1 MADFE
6 TRVETLTGLTVST
19 NPTTAELTEYLKDG
33 VIEVTNRIVALK
45 PEQVELFQRSSS
57 SDSQGV
63 DVGSAQIIYVMRE
76 ADVDGSSDGT
86 SSWRPCRKIPTSMQS
101 RVVDKD
107 SLFYASIYNPVYAV
121 ENNGVINVYPV
132 PSSNNGIKVFYVNEE
147 PRDITNNA
155 SLAYNHAN
163 IKYFPNDKVYLVVL
177 YAGLRS
183 LDNALAAKGVTI
195 ETALTP
201 DDINLPVPPVA
212 PSIDST
218 SIDTSGLTN
227 PTFLAP
233 VLNAPSWSDT
243 DNWISVEEDSEML
256 GARVTEIN
264 AKIQAYNSDLQSAK
278 SAFDKENVILQKD
291 LSIAQNNAQ
300 SYERGILTK
309 YSQEINEY
317 QQNVSGLVAKHTSEI
332 QKASVRLTQYRT
344 DYEWMAA
351 RKLLLQREYDTAF
364 IVMGGKS
371 PQLSQ
376 QQQYNQEQP
385 RRRSRTRRRR

>member
-6 TRVETLTGLTVST
+6 TRVEALTGLTVGT

-33 VIEVTNRIVALK
+33 VLDVTNRVVSLK
-45 PEQVELFQRSSS
+45 PEKMDQFTRESSEQS
-57 SDSQGV
+57 ANNTLHINGAQLISVVREDGV
-63 DVGSAQIIYVMRE
+63 TTDN
-76 ADVDGSSDGT
+76 
-86 SSWRPCRKIPTSMQS
+86 WRPCRVIPISDQYKVTDTDSLSFASKINPAFMVGNDGRISVFPAPADSTAD
-101 RVVDKD
+101 RFKVYYVNNVPVDK
-107 SLFYASIYNPVYAV
+107 
-121 ENNGVINVYPV
+121 G
-132 PSSNNGIKVFYVNEE
+132 G
-147 PRDITNNA
+147 A
-155 SLAYNHAN
+155 SLLHSHSD
-163 IKYFPNDKVYLVVL
+163 IGYFPDNHVYLVLL
-177 YAGLRS
+177 YAGIKS
-183 LDNALAAKGVTI
+183 LANALAAKGVTI

-201 DDINLPVPPVA
+201 DDINLPVLPVA

-227 PTFLAP
+227 PNFQAP

-256 GARVTEIN
+256 GARVAEIN
-264 AKIQAYNSDLQSAK
+264 AKINAYNSDLQSAK
-278 SAFDKENVILQKD
+278 IAFDKENAILQKD
-291 LSIAQNNAQ
+291 LTVAQGNAQ

-317 QQNVSGLVAKHTSEI
+317 QQNVSALVAKHTSDI

-344 DYEWMAA
+344 DYEWMSN
-351 RKLLLQREYDTAF
+351 RMLLLQREYDTAF
-364 IVMGGKS
+364 IVMGGRS

-385 RRRSRTRRRR
+385 RRRSRRRRRR

>member
-6 TRVETLTGLTVST
+6 TRVEALIGLTVGT

-33 VIEVTNRIVALK
+33 VIEVTNRIIALK
-45 PEQVELFQRSSS
+45 PEQAELFQKSTS

-63 DVGSAQIIYVMRE
+63 EIGRSQIVSVIRE
-76 ADVDGSSDGT
+76 AGVDGSSDGST
-86 SSWRPCRKIPTSMQS
+86 AWRPCRKIPASLQS
-101 RVVDKD
+101 RVVDID
-107 SLFYASIYNPVYAV
+107 SLNYASIYNPVYAID
-121 ENNGVINVYPV
+121 NGVINVYPT
-132 PSSNNGIKVFYVNEE
+132 PSSNNGIKIYHINITPVNGSGS
-147 PRDITNNA
+147 
-155 SLAYNHAN
+155 SLAHSHDD
-163 IKYFPNDKVYLVVL
+163 ILYFPVDKIYLVVL

-227 PTFLAP
+227 PNFQAP

-278 SAFDKENVILQKD
+278 LAFDKENTILQKD
-291 LSIAQNNAQ
+291 LAVAQGNAQ

-344 DYEWMAA
+344 DYEWMAT

-364 IVMGGKS
+364 IVMGGKA
-371 PQLSQ
+371 PQLAQ
-376 QQQYNQEQP
+376 QQEQT
-385 RRRSRTRRRR
+385 RRRSRRRRRR